1 MGLDRTIRPCGKRAA
16 SLYSKGDDMNFSIV
30 IAGIIV
36 GWCCVIGA
44 IALLVQQWEQ
54 RETER
59 IKPFDSYY
67 QGLQRSLLK
76 ELEKELR

>member
-1 MGLDRTIRPCGKRAA
+1 LPA
-16 SLYSKGDDMNFSIV
+16 SSS
-30 IAGIIV
+30 AGA
-36 GWCCVIGA
+36 VIGA
-44 IALLVQQWEQ
+44 IALLMQQWEQ

-67 QGLQRSLLK
+67 QGLQQSLLK

>member
-1 MGLDRTIRPCGKRAA
+1 MN
-16 SLYSKGDDMNFSIV
+16 LYIV

-36 GWCCVIGA
+36 GWCCIMAA

-54 RETER
+54 QQPER

-76 ELEKELR
+76 ELEKEVH